1 MQGRAL
7 LLDNVKFHLIFQ
19 HAIKLAYQSLR
30 EYTHTHTHTHTHPS
44 KNIFEQQGK
53 KNFRFQGD
61 FISTVA

>member
-30 EYTHTHTHTHTHPS
+30 EYTHTHTHPS